1 MNVEI
6 TDSGGCIVF
15 GFDGQYIAVNKQAIR
30 CISLVGDDKVC
41 IDTGKGVLELMYIT
55 AAEVAKP
62 DEVNSA
68 LTLLKV
74 LKDMI
79 ATSAAS
85 TLDNA
90 SMIAKLQQQL
100 LLLAVPSYQTAA
112 QILSAPLLTDNAQTG
127 VVFEGYAAAGTK
139 PEDTGWAIKLTR
151 NKNGVSEVLWAN
163 GMVSFINIWDD
174 RYDLAYQQAAVPKI
188 SSANSKPS

>member
-1 MNVEI
+1 MNIEI

-15 GFDGQYIAVNKQAIR
+15 GFNGQYIAVNKQAISN
-30 CISLVGDDKVC
+30 ISLVGDDKVC
-41 IDTGKGVLELMYIT
+41 IDAGKGVLELMYIV
-55 AAEVAKP
+55 AADVVKP

-79 ATSAAS
+79 TTSAA
-85 TLDNA
+85 TGLDA
-90 SMIAKLQQQL
+90 SSIVKLQQQL

-112 QILSAPLLTDNAQTG
+112 QILAAPLLTDDTQMG
-127 VVFEGYAAAGTK
+127 VLFEGYAATGTQ
-139 PEDTGWAIKLTR
+139 PGDTGWAIKLTR
-151 NKNGVSEVLWAN
+151 NKNSVSEVNWAN

-174 RYDLAYQQAAVPKI
+174 RYDLVYRLAAAPKV
-188 SSANSKPS
+188 SSVNSKPS